1 VDMLVDIVPAG
12 LDFSYFT
19 FPQLDSCAWEGL
31 S

>member
-1 VDMLVDIVPAG
+1 MDMLVDIAPAG

-19 FPQLDSCAWEGL
+19 FLQLDRCAWEGL